1 MADSPSHRFGQI
13 VGNLLE
19 ELLRPVLKKFCDD
32 RGLYFDI
39 QGMRSGVRQG
49 KTVTWLDKYGN
60 THALDFVIE
69 KGGTDTQRGRP
80 VAFVEAAWRRYSK
93 HSRNKAQ
100 EIQGAVLPIADHYN
114 WDKPFLGAV
123 LAGVFTEGSLDQ
135 LRSMG
140 FKILHFPYKSIV
152 NAFSSV
158 GINVQFDEST
168 PDKDFLEC
176 VKAIENLD
184 KKELDKLKSNFVKE
198 KEELFSEFLEELSRV
213 LDRRLNKLIITP
225 LFGNTQEFTDASE
238 AILFIDNFLELQ
250 NIEGDFRKY
259 EIIARYSNGDYIDA
273 SFSGKKEAM
282 KFIEYV
288 AS

>member
-32 RGLYFDI
+32 RGLYLDI

-69 KGGTDTQRGRP
+69 KGGTDTRRGRP

-168 PDKDFLEC
+168 PDKDFLN
-176 VKAIENLD
+176 V
-184 KKELDKLKSNFVKE
+184 
-198 KEELFSEFLEELSRV
+198 
-213 LDRRLNKLIITP
+213 
-225 LFGNTQEFTDASE
+225 
-238 AILFIDNFLELQ
+238 
-250 NIEGDFRKY
+250 
-259 EIIARYSNGDYIDA
+259 
-273 SFSGKKEAM
+273 
-282 KFIEYV
+282 
-288 AS
+288 